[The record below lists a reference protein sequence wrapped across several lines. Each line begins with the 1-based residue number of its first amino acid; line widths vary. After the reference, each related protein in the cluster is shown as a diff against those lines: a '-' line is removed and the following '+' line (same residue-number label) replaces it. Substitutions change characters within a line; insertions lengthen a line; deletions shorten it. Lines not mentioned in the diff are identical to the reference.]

1 MACEYGDEGSAGGDS
16 RRADLDN
23 GWKAA
28 GEIPEA
34 AKGLKRG
41 DVDEMAAFSGRL
53 GDFGGSSVP
62 VAGDAALWGD
72 FGF

>member
-1 MACEYGDEGSAGGDS
+1 MAGEYGDEGSAGGDS
-16 RRADLDN
+16 RWAGLDN
-23 GWKAA
+23 GRKIA

-53 GDFGGSSVP
+53 GDFGGSGVP
-62 VAGDAALWGD
+62 VADDAALWGD
-72 FGF
+72 SGF